1 MAMPYKDRDVGRASS
16 SPTCRTASRPSER
29 HGGIVPIGI
38 MMFSQRIE
46 DVVSLKNQNYDELC
60 LNMY

>member
-1 MAMPYKDRDVGRASS
+1 
-16 SPTCRTASRPSER
+16 
-29 HGGIVPIGI
+29 